1 MEWIP
6 RVRAS
11 EKVQFIQSVHEEG
24 FEEFDIRPD
33 SQSKDYF
40 PITYLAPF
48 TDNAAALGFDL
59 ASEEVRG
66 AALLT
71 AWESGEISLT
81 EPITLVQESGKQ
93 LAFLIYAP
101 IYSSANV
108 PTTLQARRELLEGF
122 ALGVFRFG
130 DFINNSIPDSFDS
143 SIKITV
149 IDSDDDDDDEV
160 ILFTSEDSSQPASS
174 GEGLVTNRDVK
185 IADEEWQFRFAA
197 PAGYGLGALERIA
210 WVLVLSLG
218 ILFSVIVLGVALLL
232 YKGRQAALLLS
243 VERLSSE

>member
-1 MEWIP
+1 M
-6 RVRAS
+6 
-11 EKVQFIQSVHEEG
+11 
-24 FEEFDIRPD
+24 
-33 SQSKDYF
+33 
-40 PITYLAPF
+40 
-48 TDNAAALGFDL
+48 
-59 ASEEVRG
+59 
-66 AALLT
+66 
-71 AWESGEISLT
+71 
-81 EPITLVQESGKQ
+81 
-93 LAFLIYAP
+93 AFLIYAP

-149 IDSDDDDDDEV
+149 IDSDDDDDDDDDDEV

>member
-1 MEWIP
+1 M
-6 RVRAS
+6 
-11 EKVQFIQSVHEEG
+11 
-24 FEEFDIRPD
+24 
-33 SQSKDYF
+33 
-40 PITYLAPF
+40 
-48 TDNAAALGFDL
+48 
-59 ASEEVRG
+59 
-66 AALLT
+66 
-71 AWESGEISLT
+71 
-81 EPITLVQESGKQ
+81 
-93 LAFLIYAP
+93 AFLIYAP

-149 IDSDDDDDDEV
+149 IDSDDDDEL

-174 GEGLVTNRDVK
+174 GEGLATNRDVK

-210 WVLVLSLG
+210 WILVLSLG

>member
-1 MEWIP
+1 M
-6 RVRAS
+6 
-11 EKVQFIQSVHEEG
+11 
-24 FEEFDIRPD
+24 
-33 SQSKDYF
+33 
-40 PITYLAPF
+40 
-48 TDNAAALGFDL
+48 
-59 ASEEVRG
+59 
-66 AALLT
+66 
-71 AWESGEISLT
+71 
-81 EPITLVQESGKQ
+81 
-93 LAFLIYAP
+93 AFLIYAP

-149 IDSDDDDDDEV
+149 IDSDDEL